1 MAKLVTPNTPEG
13 IRSFVKEDRLTRA
26 YFKPFISRYVQFSL
40 PWPNAKNGSIL
51 YGYRTHG
58 MVKQQEAVEKVYT
71 GA

>member
-1 MAKLVTPNTPEG
+1 MTLNTPEG

-40 PWPNAKNGSIL
+40 LWPNAKNGSIL
-51 YGYRTHG
+51 CGYRTHG